1 MSNGNGGYGVKAG
14 RYIVAFMIFNFLVY
28 KCPKNGLNCPKGR
41 AKIMHKHFC
50 CNWMWGNLPNLNI

>member
-50 CNWMWGNLPNLNI
+50 CNWM